1 MLPANLKKA
10 SRMILLFYYSTRI
23 TAGVGADDEEL
34 EKRRRGKQRRADF
47 INVTAEKG

>member
-1 MLPANLKKA
+1 MCLYDIRHKKMLPANLKKA
-10 SRMILLFYYSTRI
+10 CRI
-23 TAGVGADDEEL
+23 TAGVGADDDEL